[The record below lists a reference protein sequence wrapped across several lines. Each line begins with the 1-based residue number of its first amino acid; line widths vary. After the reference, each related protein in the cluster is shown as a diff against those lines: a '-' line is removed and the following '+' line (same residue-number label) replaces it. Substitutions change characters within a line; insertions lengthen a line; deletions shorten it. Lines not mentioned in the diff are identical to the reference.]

1 MREFMDL
8 RRTVN
13 DIWTGK
19 PSVIPYSVGKERH
32 VSAA

>member
-13 DIWTGK
+13 DIWTGT
-19 PSVIPYSVGKERH
+19 PPVIAFSVGKERH